1 MNLVIVESPAKAKTI
16 NKYLGD
22 NYTVLASYGHIRD
35 LPSKN
40 GSVDPENKFQ
50 MEWEIDS
57 FSKKY
62 LKEITDV
69 AKDSDKIILAT
80 DPDREGEAIA
90 WHVKEFLD
98 EKKILKDKKIERVVF
113 NEITKKAVINGIE
126 NPRSLEGQ
134 LVDAY
139 MARRALDYLV
149 GFNISPILWTKLP
162 GSKSAGRVQSVA
174 LRLLTE
180 REHEIEVFNPE
191 EFWTINVNF
200 ITSSK
205 NILTSSISELNGE
218 KIEKFSFRN
227 KEDVNNAI
235 SKIKEKKYSIKDITS
250 KIYTRNPSGP
260 FTTSTLQQSAS
271 SKLGFGASRTMQ
283 IAQRLYQG
291 IEIDGDTKGLIT
303 YMRTDGTNIS
313 KEAIPLFRKYIEEN
327 YGDDYLPEQANNY
340 SGKKAKN
347 AQEAHEAIRPTEIK
361 NSPESIKKYLSTDQY
376 KLYDL
381 IWSRALSSQ
390 MQPAKFDRKTILI
403 TSEDGKNILKSS
415 GSTVKFDGFLKLQ
428 KIDENDD
435 EKILP
440 EVSKGPIEIKEFNDE
455 QHFTQPPPRFSEASL
470 VKKLEEL
477 GIGRPSTYAS
487 IISVISNRGYA
498 DIVNKRFFPTDR
510 GKLLSAFLEKLFS
523 RYVDYDFTAKLE
535 DQLDDITSGKENWIK
550 VLDQFWIDFNKNVL
564 NVKEKRTREVLDLL
578 NDSLGKLIF
587 DTDEN
592 GKIDRKC
599 KLCQT
604 GELSLKNSFRGGAF
618 IGCSGYPECKF
629 TRPLS
634 KIKASQQV
642 NLAEPKLIGKN
653 DIGKDIYLK
662 NGRFGPYLQ
671 YELSDEEI
679 ENIKK
684 PKTKTKKKKK
694 EESNFKNVSIPKGLD
709 IENVDLDKAKY
720 LCSLPKIIGKHP
732 DLDKDITI
740 NVGRFGPYLKCDNK
754 SARLESIDELFNIGL
769 NRAITLISEAK
780 PGRISSS
787 IIKDLGEHP
796 EDKKPVRIM
805 KGQYG
810 PYIKYKSLNATIPEE
825 KDPAELTM
833 EEALILIE
841 KRKEYDRSK
850 KRKKKMK
857 LLIFIILILNLC
869 LSTSFSAE
877 KKDCSK
883 FKKFSKN
890 HIACKASNLKAG
902 TKNTAG
908 KIKNKTGNILKV
920 TTGIFK
926 KN

>member
-16 NKYLGD
+16 NKYLGG

-40 GSVDPENKFQ
+40 GSVDPEDSFK
-50 MEWEIDS
+50 MIWEVDS

-62 LKEITDV
+62 LKDIAD
-69 AKDSDKIILAT
+69 AAMKSDKIILAT

-90 WHVKEFLD
+90 WHVKEYLN
-98 EKKILKDKKIERVVF
+98 ENKILKDKKIERVVF
-113 NEITKKAVINGIE
+113 NEITKKAVTNGID
-126 NPRSLEGQ
+126 NPRTIESN

-180 REHEIEVFNPE
+180 REHEIEQFNPE
-191 EFWTINVNF
+191 EYWTLNVNF
-200 ITSSK
+200 KTSRGDILNSNITVLNK
-205 NILTSSISELNGE
+205 N

-227 KEDVNNAI
+227 KKDINNAI
-235 SKIKEKKYSIKDITS
+235 DAIKILKYKISDISS
-250 KIYTRNPSGP
+250 KIYTRNPPGP
-260 FTTSTLQQSAS
+260 FTTSTLQQTSS

-291 IEIDGDTKGLIT
+291 IDIDGDTVGLIT

-313 KEAIPLFRKYIEEN
+313 KDAISDFRSYIKN
-327 YGDDYLPEQANNY
+327 SYGDNYLPTEPNNY

-347 AQEAHEAIRPTEIK
+347 AQEAHEAIRPTDI
-361 NSPESIKKYLSTDQY
+361 SRTPLIMKKFLSSDQI

-390 MQPAKFDRKTILI
+390 MEAAKFDRKTITI
-403 TSEDGKNILKSS
+403 VSEDSLNQFKCS
-415 GSTVKFDGFLKLQ
+415 GSTIKFDGFLKLTR
-428 KIDENDD
+428 IEDDE

-440 EVSKGPIEIKEFNDE
+440 NVDKEDVITDEFIDE
-455 QHFTQPPPRFSEASL
+455 QHFTQPPPRYSEASL

-498 DIVNKRFFPTDR
+498 DVVNKRFFPTDR

-523 RYVDYDFTAKLE
+523 KYVDYGFTAGLE
-535 DQLDDITSGKENWIK
+535 EQLDDITSGKEEWIK
-550 VLDQFWIDFNKNVL
+550 VLDNFWKDFNDNVS

-578 NDSLGKLIF
+578 NESLGELIF
-587 DTDEN
+587 DADEK
-592 GKIDRKC
+592 GKVNRKC
-599 KLCQT
+599 KLCDT

-618 IGCSGYPECKF
+618 IGCSNYPDCKF

-634 KIKASQQV
+634 KSKAKDQIA
-642 NLAEPKLIGKN
+642 LAEPKLIGQN
-653 DIGKDIYLK
+653 DNGKDIYLK

-671 YELSDEEI
+671 YEIIEE
-679 ENIKK
+679 E
-684 PKTKTKKKKK
+684 TQTKKKKK
-694 EESNFKNVSIPKGLD
+694 KENNNLKNVSIPKG
-709 IENVDLDKAKY
+709 IEIEQINLDKAKY
-720 LCSLPKIIGKHP
+720 LCSLPKVIGQHP
-732 DLDKDITI
+732 DIGKDITI
-740 NVGRFGPYLKCDNK
+740 NSGRFGPYLKCENK
-754 SARLESIDELFNIGL
+754 SARLENVEELFTIGL
-769 NRAITLISEAK
+769 NRAITLIAEAK

-787 IIKDLGEHP
+787 LIKDLGEHP
-796 EDKKPVRIM
+796 EDKKLVRVM

-825 KDPAELTM
+825 KDPTELTM
-833 EEALILIE
+833 DEALILIE
-841 KRKEYDRSK
+841 KRKEYDK
-850 KRKKKMK
+850 NKRKKK
-857 LLIFIILILNLC
+857 
-869 LSTSFSAE
+869 
-877 KKDCSK
+877 
-883 FKKFSKN
+883 
-890 HIACKASNLKAG
+890 
-902 TKNTAG
+902 
-908 KIKNKTGNILKV
+908 
-920 TTGIFK
+920 
-926 KN
+926 